1 MNGEKRKCFGK
12 NIQKSY
18 SLKKKN
24 EKIII
29 CDDSSNNYASS
40 LTHDND
46 DAGNKEN

>member
-1 MNGEKRKCFGK
+1 MERKENVLEKIFRKVTVW
-12 NIQKSY
+12 
-18 SLKKKN
+18 KKN